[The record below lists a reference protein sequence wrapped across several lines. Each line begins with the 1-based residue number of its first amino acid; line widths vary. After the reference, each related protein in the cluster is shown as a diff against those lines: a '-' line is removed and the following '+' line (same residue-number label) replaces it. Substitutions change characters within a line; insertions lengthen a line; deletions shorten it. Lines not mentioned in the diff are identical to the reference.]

1 MEAAGGEGGDSGL
14 SGTLQRAREV
24 SERVESRLGGGGGG
38 GHALGGRAAA
48 EETEDSLEDEGEEEG
63 EGEGEEGEREE
74 EYDAHAGHCMLR
86 CLFKSMCCYMSL
98 NRH

>member
-1 MEAAGGEGGDSGL
+1 MGG
-14 SGTLQRAREV
+14 V
-24 SERVESRLGGGGGG
+24 

-48 EETEDSLEDEGEEEG
+48 EETEDSLEDEGEG

-74 EYDAHAGHCMLR
+74 EYEREEAYDAHAGHRMLR
-86 CLFKSMCCYMSL
+86 CFFKSMSCYVSL